1 MSITLTEKAIAEIK
15 RVMQEQNMQQEENVL
30 EVGVAG
36 GGCSGFQYKLGFKK
50 RSEVDTLNSTQFKFE
65 GLEAVIDNKSLLYLD
80 GTTVDFHDGLNK
92 RGFVFDNPLA
102 TRSCGCGSSFSC

>member
-1 MSITLTEKAIAEIK
+1 MSITVTEKAIAEIK
-15 RVMQEQNMQQEENVL
+15 RVMQEQNMPQEENVL

-50 RSEVDTLNSTQFKFE
+50 RSEVDALNSTQFKFE
-65 GLEAVIDNKSLLYLD
+65 GLEAVVDNKSLLYLE
-80 GTTVDFHDGLNK
+80 GTTVDFHDGLDK
-92 RGFVFDNPLA
+92 RGFVFNNPNA